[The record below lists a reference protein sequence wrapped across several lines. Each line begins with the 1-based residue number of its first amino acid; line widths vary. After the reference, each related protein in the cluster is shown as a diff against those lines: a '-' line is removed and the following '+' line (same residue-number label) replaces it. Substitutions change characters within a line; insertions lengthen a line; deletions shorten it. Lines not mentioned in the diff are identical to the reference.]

1 MNELF
6 PAREP
11 TRAYY
16 VRGANRRRSPWDPPT
31 KRDPFLPDGTAD
43 SLRPIAG
50 RSYTTQKTVGGVH
63 GGLLC
68 QFGGPSPDA
77 MHLACCRALANYLLT
92 ELE

>member
-6 PAREP
+6 PARVP
-11 TRAYY
+11 TRAYC

-31 KRDPFLPDGTAD
+31 KRGPFLPDGTSD
-43 SLRPIAG
+43 SLCPIAG
-50 RSYTTQKTVGGVH
+50 RSCTSQKTVGVVH
-63 GGLLC
+63 GGLLS
-68 QFGGPSPDA
+68 QFAGPSPDA